1 MHNFYGHDAE
11 EIGIVIFTLITNIT
25 STVYVKTL
33 FSIPYSGIPAACMPQ
48 F

>member
-1 MHNFYGHDAE
+1 MHNFYGHNAE
-11 EIGIVIFTLITNIT
+11 EIGIVIFTLITN
-25 STVYVKTL
+25 TVYVKTL